1 MFSSANSGKV
11 RCSEV
16 AMVVV
21 RDRDTHLRD
30 EEGKTLATKSHSLVN
45 NCSASVPHFG
55 RLCDGELVAAAK
67 DGHQGAF
74 GELFARYSPRILRRT
89 LRITR
94 NREDAEDALQDSFL
108 NALVH
113 IGNFEGRSSFSTW
126 LTRIAINSALMK
138 LRKNRAYPEVSVEG
152 PTGASEDFVP
162 YESADPKPDPEEL
175 FSQRQREQIVAGAV
189 RSLRAPLRQ
198 MVEIRKLQES
208 SMRETAKMLRI
219 STAAAKSRLHHARV
233 ALRRMPAL
241 RAIAPQRVRR
251 AA

>member
-1 MFSSANSGKV
+1 M
-11 RCSEV
+11 
-16 AMVVV
+16 
-21 RDRDTHLRD
+21 
-30 EEGKTLATKSHSLVN
+30 ATKSHSLVN
-45 NCSASVPHFG
+45 NRSALVPHFG

-67 DGHQGAF
+67 NGDQAAF
-74 GELFARYSPRILRRT
+74 GELFSRYSQRILRTT

-113 IGNFEGRSSFSTW
+113 IASFEGRSSFSSW

-138 LRKNRAYPEVSVEG
+138 LRKNRAYPEVSIDG

-162 YESADPKPDPEEL
+162 YESEDPEPDPEER
-175 FSQRQREQIVAGAV
+175 FAQRQREQIVAGAV

-198 MVEIRKLQES
+198 IVEIRRLQES

-233 ALRRMPAL
+233 ALRRMPVL
-241 RAIAPQRVRR
+241 RAIAPHRVRR